1 VPGLTGES
9 SPLSFVVA
17 RKAAVI
23 SFRTYPIANDL
34 PHLSKFQSAAVDCLS
49 ALRGSF
55 DVYLTPGMR
64 EGSIEVSIG
73 RTGDAAHAALAAC
86 VFAAATPAEE
96 LRSRLAAVVGRISDS
111 DA

>member
-1 VPGLTGES
+1 MTGES

-73 RTGDAAHAALAAC
+73 RTGDAALAAC